1 MLFPHAIKTL
11 TNNTELIS
19 TCNILGYRVCYSII
33 QELATENAYRISNLQ
48 KKLCDAEG
56 DQRKEMQTS
65 DEKLRCKSLLLLIQY
80 LVGENIIKR
89 FGFS

>member
-48 KKLCDAEG
+48 ENCVILRVVNEKK
-56 DQRKEMQTS
+56 
-65 DEKLRCKSLLLLIQY
+65 CKRLMKS
-80 LVGENIIKR
+80 
-89 FGFS
+89 